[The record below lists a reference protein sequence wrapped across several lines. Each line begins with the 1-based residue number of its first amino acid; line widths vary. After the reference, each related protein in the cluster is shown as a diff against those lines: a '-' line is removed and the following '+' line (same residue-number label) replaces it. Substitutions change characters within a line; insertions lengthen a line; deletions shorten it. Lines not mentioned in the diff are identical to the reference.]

1 MQVFQS
7 ILVPLDGSVRAE
19 QAIPVAARV
28 ARASGGTITLLR
40 VLSSTELLPYIFG
53 ALEPST
59 YSADVETSNVYLQAV
74 AQGADLAD
82 ITVRTEV
89 HTGLAAS
96 MILERARANHA
107 DLVVMTSHGHS
118 GLVRWALGSVASKVA
133 RQSEEP
139 VLVIREE
146 ASLPAAPP
154 ADSPLIALVAL
165 DGSPTAEASLVPA
178 MQLIGAMAGSAP
190 SQLHL
195 LHVVPPSAVQNRKEA
210 AFETAKEY
218 LRKVTD
224 QLKTGLT
231 PASPFTVTWSVVQ
244 NDDVAEAVMSVAN
257 GGEDTEGSGPPARCA
272 FIALTTHGQGAAGHN
287 TLGSVAERT
296 LNDSRLPLLVVH
308 SPVAETASTAE

>member
-1 MQVFQS
+1 MFQS

-19 QAIPVAARV
+19 QAIPVAARI

-40 VLSSTELLPYIFG
+40 VLSSTELLPYIFA

-59 YSADVETSNVYLQAV
+59 YSADLDTSSAYLQAM

-96 MILERARANHA
+96 MILERARANNI

-133 RQSEEP
+133 RQSEAP

-146 ASLPAAPP
+146 ESLPAAP
-154 ADSPLIALVAL
+154 ASDSPLIALVAL
-165 DGSPTAEASLVPA
+165 DGSPAAEAALAPA
-178 MQLIGAMAGSAP
+178 TQLIGALSGSAP

-195 LHVVPPSAVQNRKEA
+195 LHVVPPGVVQNRKEA
-210 AFETAKEY
+210 ALDTAKEY
-218 LRKVTD
+218 LRKIAD

-231 PASPFTVTWSVVQ
+231 PNSTLTVTWSVVQ
-244 NDDVAEAVMSVAN
+244 NDDVAEAVITVAD
-257 GGEDTEGSGPPARCA
+257 GGEDTGGSGPSGRCA
-272 FIALTTHGQGAAGHN
+272 FVALTTHGQGGAGHN

-308 SPVAETASTAE
+308 PPVAEPASPAE